1 MVKPFLSEADPAN
14 KVLVRLG
21 ELSASVQHLLRH
33 WLRIG

>member
-1 MVKPFLSEADPAN
+1 VVKPLFSEAYPAN